1 MKARCSERFLRGCLW
16 GVRKL
21 KEEDQIDIVLRRACQ
36 KLRINTQQGCFTDPD
51 ITKKYIER
59 CYGQETWDAVRKEI
73 AEASAIG
80 ETTLLLE
87 EFAFGSTLPQ
97 DIALLNDIFSVD
109 TEGAKYQR
117 TDIKPQ
123 LFKHGKRNAS
133 GLRNTFVCRTGRG
146 WVIAEY
152 NAACK
157 DAIRGGVPVE
167 APYSW
172 FSKEFKRITTE
183 PLSMPVYTELVDGV
197 PKPLSTEPTDLT
209 TMMITHHGY
218 AAGIYDIMCHLITR
232 RIIPDFEDNVRARW
246 HNVWYFYSNLY
257 PLSQSMIAQFAS
269 VSPIEV
275 VYAEVMKKFA
285 AHRKQRMLRLTYD
298 VTDKL
303 DKIVASDPVVRE
315 AVVSGVKS
323 DDYRLGCEM
332 LEVLVRNGSLLV
344 QLFGSEDAEVLRKS
358 FRGVFRTYCYTDFSL
373 ETLPNYVVCSKH
385 EADISPYMLEY
396 PEIALKGVAVVTPK
410 SSNPYAKY
418 GVHEYLLLNDA
429 LDGEALVR
437 AITDVQPSSKIKLIY
452 VGTESQ
458 PKILVREKESAEM
471 LKANLEIFDFAQ
483 RGFTT
488 LTDEAFRTSEV
499 NTSGMLTNLIG
510 STDLLGSSMPQE
522 EMEGLRAAD
531 CMVSWTLIY
540 DAMQLACSID
550 DSLTLIRMDDPAS
563 YKRKDFHTPPY
574 PMISSSRTPTDA
586 IPIGATAPLTLTRLR
601 PFYVMTTNFDSYY
614 GLSSFGGAEII
625 VDSETNKPL
634 LLKKS
639 LFMLALGLDKEWIRE
654 CVKKGLPSYLSH
666 YQSAMASLRVSDMW
680 GEGVNVVRAKLENH
694 EIQIAPISLHNLRTH
709 TVDELY
715 KAAERLTWS
724 ASGLW
729 EVRRLVFREDSSE

>member
-1 MKARCSERFLRGCLW
+1 MKAKCSERFLRGCLW

-59 CYGQETWDAVRKEI
+59 CYGQGTWDAVRKEI

-109 TEGAKYQR
+109 TEGVKYQR
-117 TDIKPQ
+117 TDVKPQ

-133 GLRNTFVCRTGRG
+133 GLRNTFACRTGRG

-197 PKPLSTEPTDLT
+197 PKPLSTEPADLT
-209 TMMITHHGY
+209 TMMITHNGY
-218 AAGIYDIMCHLITR
+218 AAGIYDILCHLITR
-232 RIIPDFEDNVRARW
+232 RIVPDFEDNVRARW

-303 DKIVASDPVVRE
+303 DRTVASDPVVRE
-315 AVVSGVKS
+315 AIVSGVKS

-332 LEVLVRNGSLLV
+332 LEVLVKNGSLLV

-358 FRGVFRTYCYTDFSL
+358 FRSVFRTYCYTDFSL

-410 SSNPYAKY
+410 NFNPYAKY

-452 VGTESQ
+452 VGTESL
-458 PKILVREKESAEM
+458 PKILVRDKESAEM
-471 LKANLEIFDFAQ
+471 LKANLEVFDFAK

-550 DSLTLIRMDDPAS
+550 DSLTLIRMDDPVS
-563 YKRKDFHTPPY
+563 YKRKDFHTTPY

-601 PFYVMTTNFDSYY
+601 PFYAMTTNFDSYY

-654 CVKKGLPSYLSH
+654 CVKRGLPSYLSH
-666 YQSAMASLRVSDMW
+666 YQSAMSTLRMSNLW

-724 ASGLW
+724 ANGLW